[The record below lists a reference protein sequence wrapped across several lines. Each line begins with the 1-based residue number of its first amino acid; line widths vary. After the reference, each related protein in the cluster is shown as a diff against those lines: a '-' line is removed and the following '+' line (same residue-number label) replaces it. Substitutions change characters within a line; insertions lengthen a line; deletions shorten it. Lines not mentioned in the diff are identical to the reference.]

1 MKIIKRIKIIIGACA
16 VLCALIGVAMLQTN
30 LFKAEAAT
38 SETDKKMQLTMVK
51 GASVRL
57 GNADNNYGLRFAAG
71 MSEKNYSQI
80 IADVEQGAI
89 RQYLLV
95 W

>member
-1 MKIIKRIKIIIGACA
+1 MKVIKRSKIIIGACA

-38 SETDKKMQLTMVK
+38 SETDKMQLTMVK

-57 GNADNNYGLRFAAG
+57 GNAGNNYGLRFAAG
-71 MSEKNYSQI
+71 MSEENYSQI
-80 IADVEQGAI
+80 
-89 RQYLLV
+89 
-95 W
+95 